1 MAREDRTELMDK
13 TRIGQPVIE
22 STFAVLGGIVG
33 VHGLLSQPS
42 TNSSDGSGRTISVG
56 PVPKQNSRDLKK
68 RSDRSHVSSRGIM
81 NEDQL
86 LNFIEAQCRFYSRNW
101 REMARGEPLVDE
113 LDEEIKKENS
123 PGKFVQVPQR
133 ELGSRYDPV
142 SGRRFR
148 AQRGLTG
155 LYSAVKGNPEV
166 YN

>member
-1 MAREDRTELMDK
+1 MKDRTELMDK

-33 VHGLLSQPS
+33 VHGLMSQPP
-42 TNSSDGSGRTISVG
+42 SSDGSGRTISVG

-113 LDEEIKKENS
+113 IEEEKS
-123 PGKFVQVPQR
+123 PSKFLEVPQR

-155 LYSAVKGNPEV
+155 LYSAVKGYPEV
-166 YN
+166 YKL